1 MKGQRVP
8 VQSMPSALVPILR
21 YNKNGGKATFL
32 AYSDLLMASESKVA
46 SAQLAPPASEEAP
59 AHEGAARAFWGVL
72 TRFESSKLA
81 PYMALRNS
89 IGVLL
94 PLVAGFALN
103 MPRGGVVVASG
114 ALNVAYSDRNDP
126 YAQRAKRMLAS
137 SVLCALGVLLGA
149 LSGNHNAAAVIIA
162 TLWAFAAGMLVAV
175 GTTAADLGVISLV
188 TLMIYA
194 AQPLTTKQAVISSGL
209 ALGGG
214 LLQTALSVALWPV
227 HRYEP
232 ERRALATFFLELA
245 RAAERPLSATSAPP
259 ATVHSMQAQEALSGL
274 DLETGVEAVRYRAL
288 LSQAERI
295 RLTLLI
301 LSRLHLRMERE
312 RSKYSGVQIL
322 ADYLKKAGQAL
333 QAIGESLTSGLLPEA
348 SKEILAASE
357 AYTHLFRQETET
369 LPPSFLAAV
378 AKDARFQ
385 MDALDGQLRA
395 AVDLAAN
402 ATPTG
407 QAEFAKQQA
416 QRPWRLRFSGVWAT
430 LRANMNLQSSSFR
443 HAIRLATMVAIGNT
457 LERAFYW
464 HRSYWLPMTIVL
476 VLKPEFTTTFTRGVL
491 RIFGTILGLF
501 LATAIFH
508 FIPGTIT
515 LQIILIFVFT
525 LLLRWVGPANYG
537 IFAVAVSALI
547 VFLIALTGVSPKE
560 LIWARGI
567 NTAAGGALALLAYW
581 IWPTWE
587 RTQVSERIAEMLDS
601 YREYFHRL
609 SETYMRDESNGAS
622 ELDRTRLRARMARTN
637 LEASIERLAAEP
649 GTTAEEI
656 NQLNALLAS
665 SHRLVHALMALDA
678 GWLHTA
684 AAPARTAFPTFA
696 AHVEKTLSLLS
707 AELRGQHVQ
716 LKEFPDLRED
726 HHQLVQS
733 GDQKIERYALVN
745 VEADRIVNSLNTL
758 SEQVM
763 ERVRPKHAT

>member
-1 MKGQRVP
+1 
-8 VQSMPSALVPILR
+8 
-21 YNKNGGKATFL
+21 
-32 AYSDLLMASESKVA
+32 MASQPKDA
-46 SAQLAPPASEEAP
+46 SLQLATAGSQIVP
-59 AHEGAARAFWGVL
+59 AHEGAARAFWSVL
-72 TRFESSKLA
+72 TRFDSSKLA

-114 ALNVAYSDRNDP
+114 ALNVAYSDRGDP

-149 LSGNHNAAAVIIA
+149 LSGSHNAAAVIIA
-162 TLWAFAAGMLVAV
+162 TLWAFVAGMLVAV
-175 GTTAADLGVISLV
+175 GPTAADLGVISLV

-194 AQPLTTKQAVISSGL
+194 AQPLTPQQAVISSAL

-227 HRYEP
+227 QRYEP

-245 RAAERPLSATSAPP
+245 RAAEQPLSATAAPP

-274 DLETGVEAVRYRAL
+274 DSETGVEAVRYRAL

-301 LSRLHLRMERE
+301 LSRLHLRMQRE
-312 RSKYSGVQIL
+312 RAKYSGVQIL
-322 ADYLKKAGQAL
+322 DGYLKKVGEAL
-333 QAIGESLTSGLLPEA
+333 QAIGGSLTSGMLPEA

-357 AYTHLFRQETET
+357 AYTLSFRQETES

-385 MDALDGQLRA
+385 MDALNGQLRA
-395 AVDLAAN
+395 AIDLAAN

-416 QRPWRLRFSGVWAT
+416 QQPWWLRFSGVLAT
-430 LRANMNLQSSSFR
+430 LRANMNLQSSAFR
-443 HAIRLATMVAIGNT
+443 HAIRLAMMVAIGNT

-491 RIFGTILGLF
+491 RIGGTIVGLF
-501 LATAIFH
+501 LATALFH

-560 LIWARGI
+560 LIWARGL

-587 RTQVSERIAEMLDS
+587 RTQVSERIAEMLEA
-601 YREYFHRL
+601 YRAYFHKL
-609 SETYMRDESNGAS
+609 VETYTRNEADGAGERDRARMG
-622 ELDRTRLRARMARTN
+622 ARMARTN
-637 LEASIERLAAEP
+637 LEGSIERLGAEP

-656 NQLNALLAS
+656 SQLNALLAS
-665 SHRLVHALMALDA
+665 SHRFVHALMALDA
-678 GWLHTA
+678 GWLHTG
-684 AAPARTAFPTFA
+684 AAPTRAAFHLFA
-696 AHVEKTLSLLS
+696 THVEKTLNLLS
-707 AELRGQHVQ
+707 AALRGQRAQ
-716 LKEFPDLRED
+716 MKEFPDLRED
-726 HHQLVQS
+726 HHLLVQP

>member
-1 MKGQRVP
+1 MKGPRVP
-8 VQSMPSALVPILR
+8 VQSMPPARSPILR
-21 YNKNGGKATFL
+21 YNKNWRKATCL
-32 AYSDLLMASESKVA
+32 AQSGLLMPSQSKAAVVP
-46 SAQLAPPASEEAP
+46 LVPPAPQAAS
-59 AHEGAARAFWGVL
+59 AHEGAGRAFWGVL
-72 TRFESSKLA
+72 TRFDSSKLA

-114 ALNVAYSDRNDP
+114 ALNVAYSDRSDP

-137 SVLCALGVLLGA
+137 SVMCALGVLLGA
-149 LSGNHNAAAVIIA
+149 LSGSHNAAAVIIA
-162 TLWAFAAGMLVAV
+162 TLWALVAGMLVAV
-175 GTTAADLGVISLV
+175 GPTAADLGVISLV

-194 AQPLTTKQAVISSGL
+194 AQPLTPQQAEISSAL

-227 HRYEP
+227 QRYEP
-232 ERRALATFFLELA
+232 ERRALSTFFLELA
-245 RAAERPLSATSAPP
+245 RAAEQPLSATSAPP
-259 ATVHSMQAQEALSGL
+259 ATVHSTQAQEALSGL
-274 DLETGVEAVRYRAL
+274 DSDTGVEAVRYRAL

-301 LSRLHLRMERE
+301 LSRLHLRMQRE
-312 RSKYSGVQIL
+312 RSRYSGVQIL

-348 SKEILAASE
+348 SKEIPAASE
-357 AYTHLFRQETET
+357 AYTLLFRQETDN

-416 QRPWRLRFSGVWAT
+416 QRPWWLRFSGVLAT
-430 LRANMNLQSSSFR
+430 LRANMNLQSSAFR

-491 RIFGTILGLF
+491 RIFGTIVGLF
-501 LATAIFH
+501 LATALFH
-508 FIPGTIT
+508 FVPGTIT

-537 IFAVAVSALI
+537 IFAVAISALV

-567 NTAAGGALALLAYW
+567 NTAAGGALAVLAYW
-581 IWPTWE
+581 VWPTWE
-587 RTQVSERIAEMLDS
+587 RTQVSERIAEMLDT
-601 YREYFHRL
+601 YRVYFRKL
-609 SETYMRDESNGAS
+609 VETYTRNKADGAG
-622 ELDRTRLRARMARTN
+622 ELDRVRLRARMARTN
-637 LEASIERLAAEP
+637 LEASIERLGAEP

-665 SHRLVHALMALDA
+665 SHRFVHALMALDA

-684 AAPARTAFPTFA
+684 AVPTRTAFPRFA
-696 AHVEKTLSLLS
+696 ADVEKTLSLLT
-707 AELRGQHVQ
+707 AALRGKHVQ

-726 HHQLVQS
+726 HHLLVRS
-733 GDQKIERYALVN
+733 GDQNIERYALVN